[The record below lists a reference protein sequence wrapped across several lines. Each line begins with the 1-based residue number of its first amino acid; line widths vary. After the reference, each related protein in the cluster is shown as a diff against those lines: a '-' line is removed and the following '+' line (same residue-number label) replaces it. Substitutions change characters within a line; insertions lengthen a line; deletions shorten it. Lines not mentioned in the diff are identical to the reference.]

1 MYRELGEKAE
11 TQCKRAL
18 IIGAGIAG
26 MQAALDIANSGYQ
39 VIMVDKLP
47 SIGGRMAQLSETF
60 PTLDCAQCIMTPR
73 TVEIGHH
80 DNIKLVTYSEVESIE
95 GDVGDFRVRVRRKP
109 AYVNWDLCTGCGVC
123 QEKCPKRVD
132 SEFERQM
139 GKRKAIYTLSPQAV
153 PNKPVIDAENCIYFV
168 RGKCRVC
175 EKVCPVEAI
184 DFEQEEHTVE
194 ERVGAMIVATGYD
207 LYPTDGLGQYGYGRI
222 PDVID
227 GLAFERLL
235 SASGPTAGQVK
246 RPSDGKVPK
255 EVVFVQ
261 CAGSRDPELG
271 VPYCSK
277 FCCMYTA
284 KHAMLYK
291 HRVHDGQAYVFYID
305 IRAGGKGYEEFVRRA
320 MEEERVLYLRGK
332 VSKIFQDDGK
342 VIVWGTDTLSGL
354 PLEVAADLVVLA
366 TATVPRDGARELGR
380 MLGLETDEFGFYA
393 EADGNMHPLET
404 VRPGIF
410 LAGADSGPK
419 DIPETVAQGSGAA
432 AKVLSLFAR
441 WGEI

>member
-1 MYRELGEKAE
+1 MVQEGNSSEDPI
-11 TQCKRAL
+11 TRAL

-26 MQAALDIANSGYQ
+26 MQAALDIANSGYE
-39 VIMVDKLP
+39 VVLVDKLP

-80 DNIKLVTYSEVESIE
+80 DNIKLLTYSEVESIE
-95 GDVGDFRVRVRRKP
+95 GDIGDFRVRIKRKP
-109 AYVNWDLCTGCGVC
+109 SYVNWDLCTGCGVC
-123 QEKCPKRVD
+123 QEKCPKRVE
-132 SEFERQM
+132 SEFERGM

-168 RGKCRVC
+168 RGRCRAC
-175 EKVCPVEAI
+175 EKFCPVGAI

-194 ERVGAMIVATGYD
+194 ERVGAVILATGYD

-246 RPSDGKVPK
+246 RPSDGKIPK

-277 FCCMYTA
+277 VCCMYTA

-305 IRAGGKGYEEFVRRA
+305 IRAAGKGYEEFVRRA
-320 MEEERVLYLRGK
+320 MEEDRVLYLRGK

-342 VIVWGTDTLSGL
+342 VVVWGTDTLSGK

-366 TATVPRDGARELGR
+366 TATVPKAGARELGR
-380 MLGLETDEFGFYA
+380 MLGIEADECGFYT

-404 VRPGIF
+404 VRSGIF
-410 LAGADSGPK
+410 MAGADLGPK

-432 AKVLSLFAR
+432 AKVLTLFAR
-441 WGEI
+441 WSSS